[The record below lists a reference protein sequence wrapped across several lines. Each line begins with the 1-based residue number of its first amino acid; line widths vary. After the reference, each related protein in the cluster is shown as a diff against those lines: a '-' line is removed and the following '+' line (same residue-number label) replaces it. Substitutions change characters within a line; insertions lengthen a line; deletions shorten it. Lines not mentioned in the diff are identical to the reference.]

1 MTVVPDPVRQDDA
14 PLLEVHGLKVR
25 LGGREIVQDAD
36 LVLRRGEL
44 VAVVGPNGAGKS
56 TIVRAAAGL
65 LRPAAGTVRW
75 GGVDVRKVGPRRL
88 ARLRAFVP
96 QRPQVPQGVS
106 VEEAVA
112 IGRSSHIGP
121 LSRPGA
127 ADRLAVDE
135 ALERAAAASLRDRQL
150 VTLSGGELQ
159 RVQLAVGLA
168 QGAPALIADEPT
180 SALDLGATATLARLL
195 RSLADDGLGI
205 VLVVH
210 DLALASAIADEVVVV
225 EAGRVVDTGPPGT
238 VLTSDRLA
246 RTWRVDAAL
255 AADDTGRTAL
265 HVGWLGDPD
274 DLPGVAPRAADAEP
288 PAGPAAPTAG
298 PALPASPAPGVV
310 PGPAG
315 QTSPPGSP
323 GDPEPPTHRGPTA
336 P

>member
-1 MTVVPDPVRQDDA
+1 MTGEHPTD
-14 PLLEVHGLKVR
+14 PLLEVHGLAVR
-25 LGGREIVQDAD
+25 LGGRDIVTDAD

-65 LRPAAGTVRW
+65 TRPAAGTVLW
-75 GGVDVRKVGPRRL
+75 GGRDVRSVGPRRL

-127 ADRLAVDE
+127 ADRLAVTE
-135 ALERAAAASLRDRQL
+135 ALERAAAAGLRDRQL
-150 VTLSGGELQ
+150 TTLSGGELQ

-180 SALDLGATATLARLL
+180 SALDLGATATMARLL
-195 RSLADDGLGI
+195 RSLADDGLGVI
-205 VLVVH
+205 LVVH

-225 EAGRVVDTGPPGT
+225 EAGRTVATGPPSA
-238 VLTSDRLA
+238 VLTADRLA

-255 AADDTGRTAL
+255 ATDATGRTAL
-265 HVGWLGDPD
+265 HVGWLGGPPGASSPDGTGDDPD
-274 DLPGVAPRAADAEP
+274 GAGDDPTGEHPAGTAP
-288 PAGPAAPTAG
+288 PAGVTGAPSSGVPVAPDPPPGAPGAIHPPTTEG
-298 PALPASPAPGVV
+298 PPAP
-310 PGPAG
+310 
-315 QTSPPGSP
+315 
-323 GDPEPPTHRGPTA
+323 
-336 P
+336 